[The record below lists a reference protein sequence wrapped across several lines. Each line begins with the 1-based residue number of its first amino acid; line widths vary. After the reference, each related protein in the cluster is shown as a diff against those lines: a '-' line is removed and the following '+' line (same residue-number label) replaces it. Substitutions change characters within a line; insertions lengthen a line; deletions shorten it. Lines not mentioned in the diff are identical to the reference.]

1 MAQQTQPC
9 SSWGTWEELLLASAV
24 KRHGVHNW
32 DSVSMELRTKTSLP
46 RPLTTAQIC
55 QQKYRDLQRR
65 FTANHPQDQTP
76 SEIPWLE
83 DLRKLRVA
91 ELKRD
96 LHRYDVSIVALQ
108 HKVKKLEE
116 ERERTLSTS
125 QDAEDKPDL
134 GRGSETDKTP
144 PAEIPQPGK
153 VPGNSVS
160 GEEEN
165 RSVNGSNS
173 TGSERRE
180 KEKTDPDPVRAGQG
194 EVVADSTGSE
204 ELGELSSDV
213 QSSASLGKK
222 RKRRRVELCGGDG
235 IKDKSEASVGLL
247 EKIRAHGESG
257 LFERRLQS
265 QESEDYKDLVRQ
277 HVDLETIQAR
287 LIQGSYAS
295 SSSLAFYRD
304 LLLLFTNSIVFFPK
318 LSHESLTAH
327 HLRNLVLDHVNKLT
341 NKSDSSHDQPPSPA
355 PPKPDLENSDS
366 LLARH
371 KSSAPIIV
379 CRKRS
384 SVSTKPSSS
393 AFTLKASD
401 QPQPD
406 DNKKPPPVESSLL
419 KPQEKPITTG
429 TRSSRRISNN
439 NNNNNNIKKPS
450 NTDNTTPNGKQN
462 ASSPPAK
469 IEMQDD
475 STPSRAEKKKMEVSA
490 SDKEKCLADY
500 LKKMKKN
507 SPAAE
512 VKKNSKGGEQ
522 KKKKKKKNNNNNN
535 SSSSNGKKEKGK
547 EKVMTRRSVERKQG
561 KEETSPSKRSVG
573 RPPKREAEASGGSG
587 KRGRKEAKQP
597 RKRARR

>member
-9 SSWGTWEELLLASAV
+9 SSWGTWEELLLACAV
-24 KRHGVHNW
+24 KRHGLHNW

-76 SEIPWLE
+76 TEIPWLE

-96 LHRYDVSIVALQ
+96 LHRYDVSILALQ
-108 HKVKKLEE
+108 LKVKKLEE

-134 GRGSETDKTP
+134 GRGSENDKTP

-194 EVVADSTGSE
+194 EMVADSTGSE

-213 QSSASLGKK
+213 QSSASLGRK
-222 RKRRRVELCGGDG
+222 RKRRRRRVELCGGDG
-235 IKDKSEASVGLL
+235 IKDKSEASAGLL

-265 QESEDYKDLVRQ
+265 QESKDYKDLVRQ
-277 HVDLETIQAR
+277 HIDLETIQAR
-287 LIQGSYAS
+287 LVQGSYTSSS
-295 SSSLAFYRD
+295 SSSLALYRD

-341 NKSDSSHDQPPSPA
+341 NKSDSSHDQPSSPA
-355 PPKPDLENSDS
+355 PPKPDIENSDS

-371 KSSAPIIV
+371 NKSSAPIIV

-384 SVSTKPSSS
+384 SVSAKPSSS
-393 AFTLKASD
+393 AFTLKAPD
-401 QPQPD
+401 QPQTD
-406 DNKKPPPVESSLL
+406 DNKKPPPVENSLL
-419 KPQEKPITTG
+419 KAQEKPVTTG

-439 NNNNNNIKKPS
+439 NNIKKPA
-450 NTDNTTPNGKQN
+450 NTDNTPNGKQN
-462 ASSPPAK
+462 ATSPAAK

-475 STPSRAEKKKMEVSA
+475 STPNRTEKKKMEVSA
-490 SDKEKCLADY
+490 SDKKKIMADF
-500 LKKMKKN
+500 LKRIKKN

-522 KKKKKKKNNNNNN
+522 KKKKKKKNNNNNT
-535 SSSSNGKKEKGK
+535 SSNGKKEKGK
-547 EKVMTRRSVERKQG
+547 EKVMRRRSVERKQG

-573 RPPKREAEASGGSG
+573 RPPKKEAEASGAAG